1 MEVIITP
8 QAEKDLLRLPK
19 DKLQKIVKKIAFLES
34 EPFLGKKL
42 SGKLS
47 GLRSLRLWPYRVIY
61 LVKGTNRIYVVSVLH
76 RQGSYK

>member
-19 DKLQKIVKKIAFLES
+19 DKLQKIAKKIAFLES

-42 SGKLS
+42 SGKLL

-61 LVKGTNRIYVVSVLH
+61 LVKGRNKIYIVSVLH
-76 RQGSYK
+76 RQGAYK